1 MPVTAAAVV
10 EATDPEPSG
19 PQDEASPEFTKDLD
33 MTVHTGESPVHNV
46 PLVET
51 REDLR
56 EGQDPCPS
64 IVSFNKSFGTSY
76 QGNY

>member
-1 MPVTAAAVV
+1 
-10 EATDPEPSG
+10 
-19 PQDEASPEFTKDLD
+19 